1 MKIAIITWC
10 SYINFGT
17 YLQAYALQHYLNSLG
32 YDVSLLDDSEF
43 IVDCG
48 NISYLHRCLRTVK
61 FRLKKIVKPSFKKR
75 LLLDRT
81 SIRLFK
87 DFRNKYLVL
96 DKDVLPLSNVDNRYD
111 LFICGSDQIW
121 NPAGLADS
129 NKTNFFFANFA
140 HTKKIS
146 YASSLGVI
154 GIPQKYKK
162 HFSELISDFSYLSVR
177 EKTGMVSLK
186 ELTNKEI
193 TNVVDPTLLLSLKE
207 WNQLIDGRY
216 TEIKDNYVLL
226 YILSYNENYIK
237 YALSFASKHHLDI
250 KIIQS
255 TGVDFKKLQTEIAGP
270 LEFLHLIK
278 RADYVLTDSFH
289 GTIFSIIFEK
299 QFLAFK
305 RFDDIDNCSKNTRVS
320 CLLKICRLENRFIG
334 RENFSDIDNLD
345 KVDFE
350 IVKKYLDVMI
360 STSKD
365 YLKKAI
371 NQ

>member
-10 SYINFGT
+10 TYINFGT
-17 YLQAYALQHYLNSLG
+17 YLQAYALQHYLNCLG
-32 YDVSLLDDSEF
+32 YDASLLDDSKF
-43 IVDCG
+43 IVDYR
-48 NISYLHRCLRTVK
+48 NISYLRRCLEKVK
-61 FRLKKIVKPSFKKR
+61 FRLKKNIKPSFRKR

-81 SIRLFK
+81 SIRLFT
-87 DFRNKYLVL
+87 DFRNQYLIL
-96 DKDVLPLSNVDNRYD
+96 DKDVLPLSKVDNRYD

-121 NPAGLADS
+121 NPSGLANS
-129 NKTNFFFANFA
+129 NKTNFFFANFVHA
-140 HTKKIS
+140 KKIS
-146 YASSLGVI
+146 YASSLGVM

-177 EKTGMVSLK
+177 EKIGMVSLK

-193 TNVVDPTLLLSLKE
+193 TNVVDPTLLLSRKE
-207 WNQLIDGRY
+207 WNQLIDGRH

-255 TGVDFKKLQTEIAGP
+255 TGVDFKKLHTEVAGP
-270 LEFLHLIK
+270 LEFLYLIK
-278 RADYVLTDSFH
+278 KADYVFTDSFH
-289 GTIFSIIFEK
+289 GMIFSIIFEK
-299 QFLAFK
+299 QFVTFK
-305 RFDDIDNCSKNTRVS
+305 RFDDIDNCSQNARVS
-320 CLLKICRLENRFIG
+320 NLLEICRLENRFIDQ
-334 RENFSDIDNLD
+334 ENFSDIDKLD
-345 KVDFE
+345 KVNFE

-365 YLKKAI
+365 YLIKAI